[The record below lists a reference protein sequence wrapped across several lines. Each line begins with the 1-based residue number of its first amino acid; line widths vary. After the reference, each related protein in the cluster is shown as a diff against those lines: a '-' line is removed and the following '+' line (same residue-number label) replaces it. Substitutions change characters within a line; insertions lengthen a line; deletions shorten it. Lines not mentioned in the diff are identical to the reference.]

1 MIDSETLLKQKTE
14 LLCKGLYLDEN
25 LIPHYKNQGINIDY
39 GRKGGAG
46 PSGGKYFIFEDGIT
60 LVNVALWNN
69 PEKTDLVLKENN
81 NGYFEIYNRVK
92 KVNFGKLKLIQN
104 PRFYSPE
111 FKTSDGIEMKKI
123 ALVHGT
129 DCLSTTIYQKCIY
142 WACGEACAFCGIEY
156 SLQNDATILEKNA
169 TQMSEVITVAKKEGR
184 CNHMT
189 LTSGTDKNDDKG
201 ANRYIEFLKGVK
213 KNHADI
219 PIHVQIEALENI
231 EYINKLKEA
240 GADTIGIH
248 LEVLNENLRSKIT
261 PGKFHLSYEL
271 FEKNWRQALL
281 AFGKNQVS
289 SYILT
294 GFGESV
300 NDFINRVEKIV
311 SIGVIPYITPV
322 RSIAGK
328 KNLPFTD
335 FKVLIEIYR
344 KSAELMKEYGVNPL
358 ENKAGC
364 VRCGDCSSITEAY
377 KTLA

>member
-1 MIDSETLLKQKTE
+1 MIDNFQTFELKTE

-25 LIPHYKNQGINIDY
+25 LIPHYKDQGIDIDY

-46 PSGGKYFIFEDGIT
+46 PSGGKYFIMEDEVT
-60 LVNVALWNN
+60 LVNVALWNT
-69 PEKTDLVLKENN
+69 PGKSDLVLKENK
-81 NGYFEIYNRVK
+81 NGYFEIYDSTK
-92 KVNFGKLKLIQN
+92 EKNFGKLKLVKN

-129 DCLSTTIYQKCIY
+129 DCLSSTIYQKCKY

-169 TQMSEVITVAKKEGR
+169 RQMSEVITAAKKEDR

-189 LTSGTDKNDDKG
+189 LTSGTDKDDDKG
-201 ANRYIEFLKGVK
+201 AIRYIELLREVK
-213 KNHADI
+213 NDHPDI
-219 PIHVQIEALENI
+219 PIHVQIEALENVG
-231 EYINKLKEA
+231 YIDKLKEA

-248 LEVLNENLRSKIT
+248 LEVLDENLRSKIT
-261 PGKFHLSYEL
+261 PGKFHMSYE
-271 FEKNWRQALL
+271 FYEKNWKQAIDV
-281 AFGKNQVS
+281 FGKNQVS

-294 GFGESV
+294 GFGEST
-300 NDFINRVEKIV
+300 NDFIERVEKVV

-335 FKVLIEIYR
+335 FKVLLDVYL
-344 KSAELMKEYGVNPL
+344 KSAEIMKDYGVNPL
-358 ENKAGC
+358 ENLAGC
-364 VRCGDCSSITEAY
+364 VRCGDCSAISEAY
-377 KTLA
+377 KTL